1 VAKSVQQQGGGGPS
15 MQQQQEGAPSG
26 GQSSGVVQRSDASG
40 LYDVMELI
48 LDRGLVID
56 VFLRVSLVGIEV
68 LTVDARVVVASV
80 DTYLRFA
87 EAVSRLDISEESQGV
102 PEMIEAS
109 GGGDDSKQEIKGMIE
124 DAKEEVLEEIDEP
137 EREPARSRSR
147 GGDDEDES

>member
-1 VAKSVQQQGGGGPS
+1 VAKSVQQQGSGGS
-15 MQQQQEGAPSG
+15 SLQQQQEGAPSG

-80 DTYLRFA
+80 DTYLKFA
-87 EAVSRLDISEESQGV
+87 EAVSRLDLSEESQGV

-109 GGGDDSKQEIKGMIE
+109 GGDGSKQEIKGMIE
-124 DAKEEVLEEIDEP
+124 DAKEEVLEEMEEP
-137 EREPARSRSR
+137 EREPARSRGR
-147 GGDDEDES
+147 GDDEEDAS